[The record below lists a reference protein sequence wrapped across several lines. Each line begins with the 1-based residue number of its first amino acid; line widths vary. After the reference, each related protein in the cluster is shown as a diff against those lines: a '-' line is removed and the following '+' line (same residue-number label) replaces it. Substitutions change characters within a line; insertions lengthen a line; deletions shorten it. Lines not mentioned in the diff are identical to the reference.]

1 MKSEVEAKSDSDDQ
15 EEGKEDEFKVRNF
28 MTEMYANDEFLKI
41 KEEQERQI
49 QDQIQLEVEQKFLI
63 SQMDEVLGDLS
74 KWRRD
79 QQKLKPKHDRVG
91 K

>member
-41 KEEQERQI
+41 KEEQEQQI

-79 QQKLKPKHDRVG
+79 QQKLKPKHDKVG

>member
-41 KEEQERQI
+41 KEEQEQQI

>member
-15 EEGKEDEFKVRNF
+15 EEGKEDEYKVRNF

>member
-1 MKSEVEAKSDSDDQ
+1 
-15 EEGKEDEFKVRNF
+15 

-41 KEEQERQI
+41 KEEQEQQI

-91 K
+91 KQIVVEGIE